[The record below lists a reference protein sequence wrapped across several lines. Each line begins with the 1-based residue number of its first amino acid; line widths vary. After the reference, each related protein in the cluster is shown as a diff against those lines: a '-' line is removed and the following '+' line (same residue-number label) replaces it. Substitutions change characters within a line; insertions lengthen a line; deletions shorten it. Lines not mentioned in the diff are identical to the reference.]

1 MKRRFRVRRAPVS
14 GKKQNRKNLFL
25 IACIVLTICGIM
37 VYQRIS
43 LQAKNA
49 QVRAEYESLQ
59 EKQDKL
65 EAEREELEDKK
76 VYMQTKKYIEEVAR
90 EKLGLIYPGEI
101 IFEPEEE

>member
-1 MKRRFRVRRAPVS
+1 MNRRFRIRRSPAS
-14 GKKQNRKNLFL
+14 GKKQSRKNLFL

-37 VYQRIS
+37 ICQRIS
-43 LQAKNA
+43 LQTKNS

-65 EAEREELEDKK
+65 EAESEELEDKK

-90 EKLGLIYPGEI
+90 EKLGLVYPGEI
-101 IFEPEEE
+101 IFEPEDE